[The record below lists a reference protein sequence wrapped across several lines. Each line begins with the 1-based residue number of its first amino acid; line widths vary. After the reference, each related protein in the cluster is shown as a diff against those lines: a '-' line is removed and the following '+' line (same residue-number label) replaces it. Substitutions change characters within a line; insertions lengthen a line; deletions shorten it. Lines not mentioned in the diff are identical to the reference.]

1 MVNPFGDFDFSLLD
15 TPEFGEDA
23 VREELVAPLLRALG
37 YSASPPYQIIRSRKL
52 EHPFVYFG
60 TVKKDITIIPD
71 YLLERDGRPA
81 WILDAKA
88 PREAIDTGKN
98 VEQAYSYAMHR
109 DVRTMFYALCNGR
122 RFTLW
127 HVLHYEPLIDVE
139 LKDIAKVWLSLLDMV
154 GCRSA
159 WPMGIKPGFL
169 PDMGMAM
176 TKAGL
181 VAEDNGKKYWQMFME
196 VRVNFIGKLKDDLYT
211 ITSAYHQENGSS
223 HMMTFDFPKSVYELF
238 LAEVPEPQRAQIAQ
252 ALLRQPFK
260 ITLGDEGPVVTIVGE
275 IGDKVFTNE
284 NESYRPFIA
293 EEFVMDVA
301 PW

>member
-15 TPEFGEDA
+15 NPEFGEDA

-52 EHPFVYFG
+52 DHPFVYFG

-71 YLLERDGRPA
+71 YVLERDGRPA

-98 VEQAYSYAMHR
+98 VEQPYSYAMHR
-109 DVRTMFYALCNGR
+109 DVRAMFYALCNGR
-122 RFTLW
+122 HFTLW

-139 LKDIAKVWLSLLDMV
+139 LKDIAKVWLSLVDMV

-176 TKAGL
+176 
-181 VAEDNGKKYWQMFME
+181 E
-196 VRVNFIGKLKDDLYT
+196 VQVNFIGKMEDDLYT

-223 HMMTFDFPKSVYELF
+223 HMLTFDFPKSVYELF
-238 LAEVPEPQRAQIAQ
+238 LAEVPEPQRAQIA
-252 ALLRQPFK
+252 
-260 ITLGDEGPVVTIVGE
+260 
-275 IGDKVFTNE
+275 
-284 NESYRPFIA
+284 
-293 EEFVMDVA
+293 
-301 PW
+301 